1 MKLGQIRRLR
11 RSSSKYK
18 TEGSLAAWEHPSGSR
33 VDAVTH
39 SCFSTMTGN
48 LIYGFFSTLVGIAL
62 VSGHHVEVIQHDRL
76 MGYGYGQE
84 PASWCYTYLSYY
96 LAPLETPPYGYPLP
110 GGVVTTITSIVQVP
124 TLVPTLVPIFPTP
137 LLTTPLSVLP
147 SPSTAPP
154 PSTSSPGPA
163 PSPFPGPVEII
174 LAIVPAVSGRML
186 EKRTAA
192 KRDLGGF
199 ISDDVGSPNPKDC
212 RSATVYRLDSGRLQ
226 ISSRLTFSIF
236 ADAGTSFTEF
246 HARESLNAGANIVA
260 TTFVNDNSILRWRN
274 ASFSGGE
281 AGFCQVPATGQ
292 LMRGWQYHYHSK
304 PATKHHFDRKFC
316 RFHPECWA
324 VFELA
329 FNVLVPTFFWWFH
342 PECRAIFGPAF
353 DAFGRAFDLVRPAYT

>member
-1 MKLGQIRRLR
+1 MK
-11 RSSSKYK
+11 
-18 TEGSLAAWEHPSGSR
+18 
-33 VDAVTH
+33 
-39 SCFSTMTGN
+39 GN
-48 LIYGFFSTLVGIAL
+48 LIYGFFSTLVGVAL
-62 VSGHHVEVIQHDRL
+62 VSGHHLE
-76 MGYGYGQE
+76 
-84 PASWCYTYLSYY
+84 
-96 LAPLETPPYGYPLP
+96 ETPPYGYPLP

-147 SPSTAPP
+147 SPSLATP
-154 PSTSSPGPA
+154 PSTSGPGPA

-199 ISDDVGSPNPKDC
+199 ISDDAGSPNPKDC

-246 HARESLNAGANIVA
+246 RARESLNVGANIVA
-260 TTFVNDNSILRWRN
+260 TTFLNDNSILRWRN

-281 AGFCQVPATGQ
+281 AGFCQVPATGQVQ

-329 FNVLVPTFFWWFH
+329 FDVRFPAFFRRFH
-342 PECRAIFGPAF
+342 PEYWAIFGPAY
-353 DAFGRAFDLVRPAYT
+353 DAFVLSVRNKFDFSVNIRDSDFFHGINSNTLYVPVNGQHSQYGLHADDSIVGEQ

>member
-1 MKLGQIRRLR
+1 MK
-11 RSSSKYK
+11 
-18 TEGSLAAWEHPSGSR
+18 W
-33 VDAVTH
+33 
-39 SCFSTMTGN
+39 
-48 LIYGFFSTLVGIAL
+48 LV
-62 VSGHHVEVIQHDRL
+62 VQHDRL

-137 LLTTPLSVLP
+137 LLTTPLPVLP
-147 SPSTAPP
+147 SPSLATP
-154 PSTSSPGPA
+154 PSTSGPGPA

-246 HARESLNAGANIVA
+246 RARESLNAGANIVA
-260 TTFVNDNSILRWRN
+260 TTFLNDNSILRWRN

-281 AGFCQVPATGQ
+281 AGFCQVPTTGQ
-292 LMRGWQYHYHSK
+292 VYTTYVAS
-304 PATKHHFDRKFC
+304 PAALPAGCLPVSISILDRMIYSVIPL
-316 RFHPECWA
+316 RR
-324 VFELA
+324 L
-329 FNVLVPTFFWWFH
+329 
-342 PECRAIFGPAF
+342 
-353 DAFGRAFDLVRPAYT
+353 